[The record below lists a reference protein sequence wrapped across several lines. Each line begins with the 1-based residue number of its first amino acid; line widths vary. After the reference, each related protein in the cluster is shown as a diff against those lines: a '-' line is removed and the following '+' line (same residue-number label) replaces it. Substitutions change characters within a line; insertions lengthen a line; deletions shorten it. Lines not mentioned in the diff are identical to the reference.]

1 MEVLMVDHTENP
13 ERLIAT
19 LAAICYAADLS
30 EAACDRRIN
39 KLLDLN
45 HLATLR
51 FASAT
56 FLVSGISRACSH
68 QIVRAK
74 HLDFL
79 QESQRYVKQHG
90 ASFVYPGTGSDGK
103 ISGAYQLV
111 QRIYDELIEAGV
123 RKEDARY
130 VLPNG
135 ITTEMYVTGN
145 FQAWSDFLRN
155 RQDKSAQWEI
165 RGVAHKIALHLESI
179 APTIFKKQGDLAR
192 LAGETNQ

>member
-13 ERLIAT
+13 ERRIST
-19 LAAICYAADLS
+19 YAAICYAADLS

-56 FLVSGISRACSH
+56 FLLSDISRACSH

-90 ASFVYPGTGSDGK
+90 ASFVYPGTEHDGK
-103 ISGAYQLV
+103 ISGAYQIA
-111 QRIYDELIEAGV
+111 QRIYDELIASGV

-135 ITTEMYVTGN
+135 ITTELYVTGN
-145 FQAWSDFLRN
+145 FQAWKDFLRN
-155 RQDKSAQWEI
+155 RQDKSAQWEA
-165 RGVAHKIALHLESI
+165 RSVANEIAKHLYSI
-179 APTIFKKQGDLAR
+179 APTIFKKEYEIASGIPTVA
-192 LAGETNQ
+192 